1 MLKLLDQVLVI
12 TAKFLSYLALLLIL
26 GLWSLVVIAI
36 LANLYK
42 LVI

>member
-1 MLKLLDQVLVI
+1 MLDLILVVI
-12 TAKFLSYLALLLIL
+12 AKFLSYLALVLIL

-36 LANLYK
+36 LANIYK